1 MGIPYYFYSLT
12 QKYNTILSNN
22 KPSGLAMYCIDFN
35 GVIHN
40 VAQDI
45 IRKAQSVTT
54 ATPAPT
60 TTNDII
66 ESDIITGVWERI
78 KYYIE
83 NYKADKYIIC
93 ADGVAPL
100 AKMFQQRKRRYLNIY
115 KYTLDNVSI
124 IWDTN
129 AITPGTQ
136 FMEKLNSYI
145 YENITQP
152 QYSSKV
158 IYSGSNECG
167 EGEHKIFR
175 IIRETYDP
183 CEAHEAREASRII
196 IHGLD
201 ADLII
206 LSLMSH
212 KENIYL
218 MREVKDPHTNNTV
231 FNYLNI
237 NELRKA
243 ILCELKIKWDLS
255 DSGNSSD
262 SGDSGNSSDLCDNDV
277 IETYCTAC
285 SILGNDFIPHLLT
298 VELKN
303 NGIET
308 LMSATKKSIKTNG
321 LLVNSGV
328 INHNCLIDILKDLAH
343 TEDEDIH
350 GICERYI
357 KRRPPDNRNTGANT
371 GANVASDYY
380 GLKNKDPL
388 INTIYNSPNKWR
400 QEYYRV
406 IFDNNIS
413 IDSTVMFNACNN
425 YIKGIYWVYSYY
437 KGAPIDCEWYYPY
450 NYPPTIKDILNHS
463 IANEAPVLNCDNEFV
478 PAYIQLLIVL
488 PKYSYK
494 LLSKKH
500 QRYMLDIY
508 GGLFHMYPVKYNIQ
522 TFLKT
527 QLWECSPVLPLINL
541 NYMKRVFELESKY

>member
-12 QKYNTILSNN
+12 QKYNTIISNT
-22 KPSGLAMYCIDFN
+22 KPVSLDLYCIDFN
-35 GVIHN
+35 GIIHN

-45 IRKAQSVTT
+45 IKKYNGTDKAKHN
-54 ATPAPT
+54 
-60 TTNDII
+60 NDII
-66 ESDIITGVWERI
+66 EQEIIEGVWERI

-83 NYKADKYIIC
+83 NYKASQYIIC

-115 KYTLDNVSI
+115 KNTLDKVDI
-124 IWDTN
+124 TWDTN
-129 AITPGTQ
+129 AITPGTL
-136 FMEKLNSYI
+136 FMEKLNTYI
-145 YENITQP
+145 RRNINDDRN
-152 QYSSKV
+152 KNKI
-158 IYSGSNECG
+158 IYSGSDECG
-167 EGEHKIFR
+167 EGEHKIFKK
-175 IIRETYDP
+175 IKDMP
-183 CEAHEAREASRII
+183 KDDKII

-206 LSLMSH
+206 LSLISH

-218 MREVKDPHTNNTV
+218 MREVKDPHTNDTV

-237 NELRKA
+237 KELRKA
-243 ILCELKIKWDLS
+243 ILCELKRNWDFAFENTGDE
-255 DSGNSSD
+255 DSESISASNASNARSECD
-262 SGDSGNSSDLCDNDV
+262 ENDL

-285 SILGNDFIPHLLT
+285 TILGNDFIPHLLT

-303 NGIET
+303 NGIDT
-308 LMSATKKSIKTNG
+308 LLSATKRSIKTNG
-321 LLVNSGV
+321 LLVNKGQ
-328 INHNCLIDILKDLAH
+328 INHNCLIDIFKDLAN

-350 GICERYI
+350 RVCERYI
-357 KRRPPDNRNTGANT
+357 KKRPLDNKNMQSVQSVQNAP
-371 GANVASDYY
+371 SDYY

-388 INTIYNSPNKWR
+388 INAIYNSPNKWR

-425 YIKGIYWVYSYY
+425 YIIGIYWVYSYY
-437 KGAPIDCEWYYPY
+437 KGMDIDCAWYYPY

-463 IANEAPVLNCDNEFV
+463 IANEVPVLNCDNEFV
-478 PAYIQLLIVL
+478 PSYIQLLIVL
-488 PKYSYK
+488 PKYSVR

-500 QRYMLDIY
+500 QRYMLDMY
-508 GGLFHMYPVKYNIQ
+508 AGLFHMYPAKYNIQ

-527 QLWECSPVLPLINL
+527 QLWECSPILPLINL
-541 NYMKRVFELESKY
+541 NYITRVLELENKY

>member
-1 MGIPYYFYSLT
+1 MGIPYYFYTLT
-12 QKYNTILSNN
+12 QKYHTILSNN
-22 KPSGLAMYCIDFN
+22 KPTGLDIYCIDFN

-40 VAQDI
+40 VAQDVIKKYSKDGVAAAASDTIECEI
-45 IRKAQSVTT
+45 IS
-54 ATPAPT
+54 
-60 TTNDII
+60 
-66 ESDIITGVWERI
+66 GVWERI
-78 KYYIE
+78 KYYFD
-83 NYKADKYIIC
+83 NYKAAKYIIC

-115 KYTLDNVSI
+115 KNTLDNAKI

-129 AITPGTQ
+129 AITPGTL
-136 FMEKLNSYI
+136 FMDKLNEYI
-145 YENITQP
+145 SKNITQD
-152 QYSSKV
+152 QYINKI
-158 IYSGSNECG
+158 IYSGSNENG
-167 EGEHKIFR
+167 EGEHKIFN
-175 IIRETYDP
+175 ILKETPTD
-183 CEAHEAREASRII
+183 ARII

-206 LSLMSH
+206 LSLMSR
-212 KENIYL
+212 KDNIYL
-218 MREVKDPHTNNTV
+218 MREMKDQQSLSTV

-237 NELRKA
+237 KELRKA
-243 ILCELKIKWDLS
+243 ILCELKGSWDLGDDSSGGSSGSGS
-255 DSGNSSD
+255 DD
-262 SGDSGNSSDLCDNDV
+262 DL

-308 LMSATKKSIKTNG
+308 LMFATKNAIKTNG
-321 LLVNSGV
+321 LLVKNGE
-328 INHNCLIDILKDLAH
+328 INHNCLIDIFKSLAN

-350 GICERYI
+350 RICERYI
-357 KRRPPDNRNTGANT
+357 KKKPPPASHSH
-371 GANVASDYY
+371 ASHASQHSQHQQQPSDYY

-388 INTIYNSPNKWR
+388 ISTIYNSPNKWR

-425 YIKGIYWVYSYY
+425 YIAGIYWVYSYY

-463 IANEAPVLNCDNEFV
+463 IANEPVGLLNSNSEFV
-478 PAYIQLLIVL
+478 PSYIQLLIVL
-488 PKYSYK
+488 PKYSFK

-508 GGLFHMYPVKYNIQ
+508 GGLFHLYPVKYNIQ

-527 QLWECSPVLPLINL
+527 QLWECSPSLPLINL
-541 NYMKRVFELESKY
+541 NYIKRVLEIEDKKY

>member
-12 QKYNTILSNN
+12 QKYNTIISST
-22 KPSGLAMYCIDFN
+22 KPTGLDIYCIDFN
-35 GVIHN
+35 GIIHN

-45 IRKAQSVTT
+45 IKKYNKADNNKESHN
-54 ATPAPT
+54 
-60 TTNDII
+60 NDLIEQEII
-66 ESDIITGVWERI
+66 EGVWERI
-78 KYYIE
+78 KYYIK
-83 NYKADKYIIC
+83 NYKASQYIIC

-115 KYTLDNVSI
+115 KNTLDKVDI

-129 AITPGTQ
+129 AITPGTL
-136 FMEKLNSYI
+136 FMEKLNTYI
-145 YENITQP
+145 RRNINDDRNKN
-152 QYSSKV
+152 KV
-158 IYSGSNECG
+158 IYSGSDECG
-167 EGEHKIFR
+167 EGEHKIFKK
-175 IIRETYDP
+175 IKDMP
-183 CEAHEAREASRII
+183 NDDKII

-218 MREVKDPHTNNTV
+218 MREVKDPHTNDTV
-231 FNYLNI
+231 YNYLNI
-237 NELRKA
+237 KELRKA
-243 ILCELKIKWDLS
+243 ILCELKRNWDITFE
-255 DSGNSSD
+255 SSD
-262 SGDSGNSSDLCDNDV
+262 SSDSSGSSGDNDL

-285 SILGNDFIPHLLT
+285 TILGNDFIPHLLT
-298 VELKN
+298 IELKN
-303 NGIET
+303 NGIDT
-308 LMSATKKSIKTNG
+308 LLSATKRSIKTNG
-321 LLVNSGV
+321 LLVNNGL
-328 INHNCLIDILKDLAH
+328 INHNCLIDIFKDLAN

-350 GICERYI
+350 RVCERYI
-357 KRRPPDNRNTGANT
+357 KKRPPDNKNTQSTQSAP
-371 GANVASDYY
+371 SDYY

-437 KGAPIDCEWYYPY
+437 KGMDIDCAWYYPY

-463 IANEAPVLNCDNEFV
+463 IANDVPVLNCDNEFV
-478 PAYIQLLIVL
+478 PSYIQLLIVL
-488 PKYSYK
+488 PKYSVN

-508 GGLFHMYPVKYNIQ
+508 AGLFHMYPVKYNIQ

-527 QLWECSPVLPLINL
+527 QLWECSPILPLINL
-541 NYMKRVFELESKY
+541 NYITRVLELENI

>member
-12 QKYNTILSNN
+12 QKYNTIISNT
-22 KPSGLAMYCIDFN
+22 KPVSLDLYCIDFN
-35 GVIHN
+35 GIIHN

-45 IRKAQSVTT
+45 IKKYNGTDKAKHN
-54 ATPAPT
+54 
-60 TTNDII
+60 NDII
-66 ESDIITGVWERI
+66 EQEIIEGVWERI

-83 NYKADKYIIC
+83 NYKASQYIIC

-115 KYTLDNVSI
+115 KNTLDKVDI
-124 IWDTN
+124 TWDTN
-129 AITPGTQ
+129 AITPGTL
-136 FMEKLNSYI
+136 FMEKLNTYI
-145 YENITQP
+145 RRNINDDRN
-152 QYSSKV
+152 KNKI
-158 IYSGSNECG
+158 IYSGSDECG
-167 EGEHKIFR
+167 EGEHKIFKK
-175 IIRETYDP
+175 IKDMP
-183 CEAHEAREASRII
+183 KDDKII

-206 LSLMSH
+206 LSLISH

-218 MREVKDPHTNNTV
+218 MREVKDPHTNDTV

-237 NELRKA
+237 KELRKA
-243 ILCELKIKWDLS
+243 ILCELKRNWDFAFENTGDE
-255 DSGNSSD
+255 DSESISVSNASNARSECD
-262 SGDSGNSSDLCDNDV
+262 ENDL

-285 SILGNDFIPHLLT
+285 TILGNDFIPHLLT

-303 NGIET
+303 NGIDT
-308 LMSATKKSIKTNG
+308 LLSATKKSIKTNG
-321 LLVNSGV
+321 LLVNKGQ
-328 INHNCLIDILKDLAH
+328 INHNCLIDIFKDLAN

-350 GICERYI
+350 RVCERYI
-357 KRRPPDNRNTGANT
+357 KKRPLDNKNMQSVQSVQNAP
-371 GANVASDYY
+371 SDYY

-388 INTIYNSPNKWR
+388 INAIYNSPNKWR

-437 KGAPIDCEWYYPY
+437 KGMDIDCEWYYPY

-463 IANEAPVLNCDNEFV
+463 IANEVPVLNCDNEFV
-478 PAYIQLLIVL
+478 PSYIQLLIVL
-488 PKYSYK
+488 PKYSVR

-500 QRYMLDIY
+500 QRYMLDMY
-508 GGLFHMYPVKYNIQ
+508 AGLFHMYPAKYNIQ

-527 QLWECSPVLPLINL
+527 QLWECSPILPLINL
-541 NYMKRVFELESKY
+541 NYITRVLELENKY

>member
-12 QKYNTILSNN
+12 QKYNTILTNN
-22 KPSGLAMYCIDFN
+22 KPTGLDLYCIDFN
-35 GVIHN
+35 GIIHN

-45 IRKAQSVTT
+45 IKKYNGSGKDASAASADSKANS
-54 ATPAPT
+54 
-60 TTNDII
+60 NDTIEQEII
-66 ESDIITGVWERI
+66 EGVWERI
-78 KYYIE
+78 KYYFE
-83 NYKADKYIIC
+83 NYKAFKYIIC

-115 KYTLDNVSI
+115 RNTLDNVNI
-124 IWDTN
+124 TWDTN
-129 AITPGTQ
+129 AITPGTL
-136 FMEKLNSYI
+136 FMDKLNTYI
-145 YENITQP
+145 ERRINDDRNKN
-152 QYSSKV
+152 KV

-167 EGEHKIFR
+167 EGEHKIFK
-175 IIRETYDP
+175 IIKNAPEEDK
-183 CEAHEAREASRII
+183 II

-218 MREVKDPHTNNTV
+218 MREVKDPHTNSTV
-231 FNYLNI
+231 YNYLNI
-237 NELRKA
+237 KELRKA
-243 ILCELKIKWDLS
+243 ILCELKTGWNIVS
-255 DSGNSSD
+255 DSGNS
-262 SGDSGNSSDLCDNDV
+262 GDSDVNGVASDNDL

-298 VELKN
+298 IELKN
-303 NGIET
+303 NGIDT
-308 LMSATKKSIKTNG
+308 LMSATKKAIKING
-321 LLVNSGV
+321 LLVYNGA
-328 INHNCLIDILKDLAH
+328 INHNCLIDIFKDLAN
-343 TEDEDIH
+343 TEDDDIH
-350 GICERYI
+350 RICERYI
-357 KRRPPDNRNTGANT
+357 KKRYPDNRGGSFSGGSSGCAN
-371 GANVASDYY
+371 APSDYY

-388 INTIYNSPNKWR
+388 INTIYNSPNRWR

-437 KGAPIDCEWYYPY
+437 KGMDIDCEWYYPY

-463 IANEAPVLNCDNEFV
+463 IANEVPVLNNNNNFV
-478 PAYIQLLIVL
+478 PSYIQLLIVL
-488 PKYSYK
+488 PKYSVK
-494 LLSKKH
+494 LLSKKY

-508 GGLFHMYPVKYNIQ
+508 AGLFHMYPVKYNIQ

-527 QLWECSPVLPLINL
+527 QLWECSPILPLINL
-541 NYMKRVFELESKY
+541 NYITKVLELENKY

>member
-12 QKYNTILSNN
+12 QKYNNIISNN
-22 KPSGLAMYCIDFN
+22 KPTGLDTYCIDFN
-35 GVIHN
+35 GIIHN

-45 IRKAQSVTT
+45 IRNYKDIAGNIDNNNIE
-54 ATPAPT
+54 
-60 TTNDII
+60 NDII
-66 ESDIITGVWERI
+66 EGVWNRI

-83 NYKADKYIIC
+83 NYKANKYIIC

-115 KYTLDNVSI
+115 KNILDNVNI

-129 AITPGTQ
+129 AITPGTL

-145 YENITQP
+145 IRNINDD
-152 QYSSKV
+152 SGKNKV

-167 EGEHKIFR
+167 EGEHKIFKM
-175 IIRETYDP
+175 IKDTPIDDK
-183 CEAHEAREASRII
+183 II

-218 MREVKDPHTNNTV
+218 MREVKDLHTNNTV
-231 FNYLNI
+231 YNYLNI
-237 NELRKA
+237 KELRKA
-243 ILCELKIKWDLS
+243 ILCELKTNWDI
-255 DSGNSSD
+255 NFEY
-262 SGDSGNSSDLCDNDV
+262 NDNDL

-285 SILGNDFIPHLLT
+285 TILGNDFIPHLLT
-298 VELKN
+298 IELKN
-303 NGIET
+303 NGIDT
-308 LMSATKKSIKTNG
+308 LLSATKRSIKTNG
-321 LLVNSGV
+321 LLVNKGV
-328 INHNCLIDILKDLAH
+328 INHNCLIDIFKDLANS
-343 TEDEDIH
+343 EDEDIH
-350 GICERYI
+350 RICERYI
-357 KRRPPDNRNTGANT
+357 KKRHPDNKSTP
-371 GANVASDYY
+371 SDYY

-388 INTIYNSPNKWR
+388 INTIYNNPNKWR
-400 QEYYRV
+400 QEYYRI

-437 KGAPIDCEWYYPY
+437 KGLDIDCEWYYPY
-450 NYPPTIKDILNHS
+450 NYPPTIKDILNHT
-463 IANEAPVLNCDNEFV
+463 IANEVPVLNNDNNFV
-478 PAYIQLLIVL
+478 PSYIQLLIVL
-488 PKYSYK
+488 PKYSVK

-508 GGLFHMYPVKYNIQ
+508 AGLFHMYPVKYNIQ

-527 QLWECSPVLPLINL
+527 QLWECSPILPLINL
-541 NYMKRVFELESKY
+541 NYITRVLDLENKY

>member
-12 QKYNTILSNN
+12 QKYNNIISNN
-22 KPSGLAMYCIDFN
+22 KPTGLDLYCIDFN
-35 GVIHN
+35 GIIHN

-45 IRKAQSVTT
+45 IKKYSNHSNDASNS
-54 ATPAPT
+54 
-60 TTNDII
+60 NDII
-66 ESDIITGVWERI
+66 ENEIIEGVWVRI
-78 KYYIE
+78 KYYID
-83 NYKADKYIIC
+83 NYKATKYIIC

-115 KYTLDNVSI
+115 KNILDNVNI

-129 AITPGTQ
+129 AITPGTL
-136 FMEKLNSYI
+136 FMEKLNTYI
-145 YENITQP
+145 RRNINDDRNKE
-152 QYSSKV
+152 KV
-158 IYSGSNECG
+158 IYSGSDECG
-167 EGEHKIFR
+167 EGEHKIFKM
-175 IIRETYDP
+175 IKDAPIDDK
-183 CEAHEAREASRII
+183 II

-206 LSLMSH
+206 LSLMSR

-218 MREVKDPHTNNTV
+218 MREMKDPHTNNTV
-231 FNYLNI
+231 YNYLNI
-237 NELRKA
+237 KELRKA
-243 ILCELKIKWDLS
+243 ILCELKTNWGINFEYEENDL
-255 DSGNSSD
+255 
-262 SGDSGNSSDLCDNDV
+262 

-298 VELKN
+298 IELKN
-303 NGIET
+303 NGIDT
-308 LMSATKKSIKTNG
+308 LLSATKRSIKTNG
-321 LLVNSGV
+321 LLVNNGV
-328 INHNCLIDILKDLAH
+328 INHNCLIDIFKDLAN

-350 GICERYI
+350 RICERYI
-357 KRRPPDNRNTGANT
+357 KKRQPDNKSTP
-371 GANVASDYY
+371 SDYY

-400 QEYYRV
+400 QEYYRI

-437 KGAPIDCEWYYPY
+437 KGMEIDCEWYYPY

-463 IANEAPVLNCDNEFV
+463 IANEVPILNNNNNFV
-478 PAYIQLLIVL
+478 PSYIQLLIVL
-488 PKYSYK
+488 PKYSVK

-500 QRYMLDIY
+500 QRYMLDMY
-508 GGLFHMYPVKYNIQ
+508 AGLFHMYPVKYNIQ

-527 QLWECSPVLPLINL
+527 QLWECSPILPLINL
-541 NYMKRVFELESKY
+541 NYITRVLELENKY

>member
-12 QKYNTILSNN
+12 QKYNNIISNN
-22 KPSGLAMYCIDFN
+22 KPTGLDLYCIDFN
-35 GVIHN
+35 GIIHN

-45 IRKAQSVTT
+45 IKKYSNHSNDTSNS
-54 ATPAPT
+54 
-60 TTNDII
+60 NDII
-66 ESDIITGVWERI
+66 ENEIIEGVWVRI

-83 NYKADKYIIC
+83 NYKATKYIIC

-115 KYTLDNVSI
+115 KNILDNVNI

-129 AITPGTQ
+129 AITPGTL
-136 FMEKLNSYI
+136 FMEKLNTYI
-145 YENITQP
+145 RRNINDDRNKE
-152 QYSSKV
+152 KV
-158 IYSGSNECG
+158 IYSGSDECG
-167 EGEHKIFR
+167 EGEHKIFKM
-175 IIRETYDP
+175 IKDAPIDDK
-183 CEAHEAREASRII
+183 II

-206 LSLMSH
+206 LSLMSR

-218 MREVKDPHTNNTV
+218 MREMKDPHTNNTV
-231 FNYLNI
+231 YNYLNI
-237 NELRKA
+237 KELRKA
-243 ILCELKIKWDLS
+243 ILCELKTNWGINFEYEENDL
-255 DSGNSSD
+255 
-262 SGDSGNSSDLCDNDV
+262 

-298 VELKN
+298 IELKN
-303 NGIET
+303 NGIDT
-308 LMSATKKSIKTNG
+308 LLSATKRSIKTNG
-321 LLVNSGV
+321 LLVNNGV
-328 INHNCLIDILKDLAH
+328 INHNCLIDIFKDLAN

-350 GICERYI
+350 RICERYI
-357 KRRPPDNRNTGANT
+357 KKRQPDNKSTP
-371 GANVASDYY
+371 SDYY

-400 QEYYRV
+400 QEYYRI

-437 KGAPIDCEWYYPY
+437 KGMEIDCEWYYPY

-463 IANEAPVLNCDNEFV
+463 IANEVPILNNNNNFV
-478 PAYIQLLIVL
+478 PSYIQLLIVL
-488 PKYSYK
+488 PKYSVK

-500 QRYMLDIY
+500 QRYMLDMY
-508 GGLFHMYPVKYNIQ
+508 AGLFHMYPVKYNIQ

-527 QLWECSPVLPLINL
+527 QLWECSPILPLINL
-541 NYMKRVFELESKY
+541 NYITRVLELENKY

>member
-12 QKYNTILSNN
+12 QKYNTIISNT
-22 KPSGLAMYCIDFN
+22 KPVSLDLYCIDFN
-35 GVIHN
+35 GIIHN

-45 IRKAQSVTT
+45 IKKYNGTDKAKHN
-54 ATPAPT
+54 
-60 TTNDII
+60 NDII
-66 ESDIITGVWERI
+66 EQEIIEGVWERI

-83 NYKADKYIIC
+83 NYKASQYIIC

-115 KYTLDNVSI
+115 KNTLDKVDI
-124 IWDTN
+124 TWDTN
-129 AITPGTQ
+129 AITPGTL
-136 FMEKLNSYI
+136 FMEKLNTYI
-145 YENITQP
+145 RRNINDDRN
-152 QYSSKV
+152 KNKI
-158 IYSGSNECG
+158 IYSGSDECG
-167 EGEHKIFR
+167 EGEHKIFKK
-175 IIRETYDP
+175 IKDMP
-183 CEAHEAREASRII
+183 KDDKII

-206 LSLMSH
+206 LSLISH

-218 MREVKDPHTNNTV
+218 MREVKDPHTNDTV

-237 NELRKA
+237 KELRKA
-243 ILCELKIKWDLS
+243 ILCELKRNWDFAFENTGDE
-255 DSGNSSD
+255 DSESISVSNASNARSECD
-262 SGDSGNSSDLCDNDV
+262 ENDL

-285 SILGNDFIPHLLT
+285 TILGNDFIPHLLT

-303 NGIET
+303 NGIDT
-308 LMSATKKSIKTNG
+308 LLSATKKSIKTNG
-321 LLVNSGV
+321 LLVNKGQ
-328 INHNCLIDILKDLAH
+328 INHNCLIDIFKDLAN

-350 GICERYI
+350 RVCERYI
-357 KRRPPDNRNTGANT
+357 KKRPPDNKNMQSVQSVQNAP
-371 GANVASDYY
+371 SDYY

-388 INTIYNSPNKWR
+388 INAIYNSPNKWR

-437 KGAPIDCEWYYPY
+437 KGMDIDCAWYYPY

-463 IANEAPVLNCDNEFV
+463 IANEVPVLNCDNEFV
-478 PAYIQLLIVL
+478 PSYIQLLIVL
-488 PKYSYK
+488 PKYSVR

-500 QRYMLDIY
+500 QRYMLDMY
-508 GGLFHMYPVKYNIQ
+508 AGLFHMYPAKYNIQ

-527 QLWECSPVLPLINL
+527 QLWECSPILPLINL
-541 NYMKRVFELESKY
+541 NYITRVLELENKY

>member
-12 QKYNTILSNN
+12 QKYNTIISNT
-22 KPSGLAMYCIDFN
+22 KPVSLDLYCIDFI
-35 GVIHN
+35 GIIHN

-45 IRKAQSVTT
+45 IKKYNGTDKAKHN
-54 ATPAPT
+54 
-60 TTNDII
+60 NDII
-66 ESDIITGVWERI
+66 EQEIIEGVWERI

-83 NYKADKYIIC
+83 NYKASQYIIC

-115 KYTLDNVSI
+115 KNTLDKVDI
-124 IWDTN
+124 TWDTN
-129 AITPGTQ
+129 AITPGTL
-136 FMEKLNSYI
+136 FMEKLNTYI
-145 YENITQP
+145 RRNINDDRN
-152 QYSSKV
+152 KNKI
-158 IYSGSNECG
+158 IYSGSDECG
-167 EGEHKIFR
+167 EGEHKIFKK
-175 IIRETYDP
+175 IKDMP
-183 CEAHEAREASRII
+183 KDDKII

-206 LSLMSH
+206 LSLISH

-218 MREVKDPHTNNTV
+218 MREVKDPHTNDTV

-237 NELRKA
+237 KELRKA
-243 ILCELKIKWDLS
+243 ILCELKRNWDFAFENTGDE
-255 DSGNSSD
+255 DSESISVSNASNARSECD
-262 SGDSGNSSDLCDNDV
+262 ENDL

-285 SILGNDFIPHLLT
+285 TILGNDFIPHLLT

-303 NGIET
+303 NGIDT
-308 LMSATKKSIKTNG
+308 LLSATKRSIKTNG
-321 LLVNSGV
+321 LLVNKGQ
-328 INHNCLIDILKDLAH
+328 INHNCLIDIFKDLAN

-350 GICERYI
+350 RVCERYI
-357 KRRPPDNRNTGANT
+357 KKRPLDNKNMQSVQNAP
-371 GANVASDYY
+371 SDYY

-388 INTIYNSPNKWR
+388 INAIYNSPNKWR

-437 KGAPIDCEWYYPY
+437 KGMDIDCEWYYPY

-463 IANEAPVLNCDNEFV
+463 IANEVPVLNCDNEFV
-478 PAYIQLLIVL
+478 PSYIQLLIVL
-488 PKYSYK
+488 PKYSVH

-500 QRYMLDIY
+500 QRYMLDMY
-508 GGLFHMYPVKYNIQ
+508 AGLFHMYPAKYNIQ

-527 QLWECSPVLPLINL
+527 QLWECSPILPLINL
-541 NYMKRVFELESKY
+541 NYITRVLELENKY

>member
-12 QKYNTILSNN
+12 QKYNTIISSN
-22 KPSGLAMYCIDFN
+22 KPGSLDLYCIDFN
-35 GVIHN
+35 GIIHN

-45 IRKAQSVTT
+45 IKKYNESNSEKHNNEVIEQE
-54 ATPAPT
+54 
-60 TTNDII
+60 II
-66 ESDIITGVWERI
+66 VGVWERI

-83 NYKADKYIIC
+83 NYKASQYIIC

-115 KYTLDNVSI
+115 KNTLDKI
-124 IWDTN
+124 DITWDTN
-129 AITPGTQ
+129 AITPGTL
-136 FMEKLNSYI
+136 FMDKLNTYI
-145 YENITQP
+145 RRNINDDRNKN
-152 QYSSKV
+152 KV
-158 IYSGSNECG
+158 IYSGSDECG
-167 EGEHKIFR
+167 EGEHKIFKM
-175 IIRETYDP
+175 IKEKPKDDK
-183 CEAHEAREASRII
+183 II

-218 MREVKDPHTNNTV
+218 MREVKDPHTNDIV
-231 FNYLNI
+231 YNYLNI
-237 NELRKA
+237 KELRKA
-243 ILCELKIKWDLS
+243 ILCELKRNWDLTLIN
-255 DSGNSSD
+255 SGND
-262 SGDSGNSSDLCDNDV
+262 DNGDNDL

-285 SILGNDFIPHLLT
+285 TILGNDFIPHLLT

-303 NGIET
+303 NGIDT
-308 LMSATKKSIKTNG
+308 LLSATKRSIKTNG
-321 LLVNSGV
+321 LLVNNGI
-328 INHNCLIDILKDLAH
+328 INHNCLIDIFKDLAN

-350 GICERYI
+350 RVCERYI
-357 KRRPPDNRNTGANT
+357 KKRPPDNKNMQSVQSAP
-371 GANVASDYY
+371 SDYY

-437 KGAPIDCEWYYPY
+437 KGMDIDCGWYYPY
-450 NYPPTIKDILNHS
+450 NYPPTIKDILNHT
-463 IANEAPVLNCDNEFV
+463 IANEVPELNCDNEFV
-478 PAYIQLLIVL
+478 PSYIQLLIVL
-488 PKYSYK
+488 PKYSVH

-508 GGLFHMYPVKYNIQ
+508 AGLFHMYPAKYNIQ

-527 QLWECSPVLPLINL
+527 QLWECSPILPLINL
-541 NYMKRVFELESKY
+541 NYITRVLELENKC

>member
-12 QKYNTILSNN
+12 QKYNNIISNN
-22 KPSGLAMYCIDFN
+22 KPLDLNIYCIDFN
-35 GVIHN
+35 GIIHN

-45 IRKAQSVTT
+45 IKKYSTVSDNNNSIDTIE
-54 ATPAPT
+54 
-60 TTNDII
+60 NEII
-66 ESDIITGVWERI
+66 ENVWCRI

-83 NYKADKYIIC
+83 TYNANKYIIC

-115 KYTLDNVSI
+115 KNILDNVNI

-129 AITPGTQ
+129 AITPGTI
-136 FMEKLNSYI
+136 FMEKLNIYI
-145 YENITQP
+145 NKNIIDGD
-152 QYSSKV
+152 YSNKV

-167 EGEHKIFR
+167 EGEHKIFKM
-175 IIRETYDP
+175 IKDDSIDN
-183 CEAHEAREASRII
+183 RII

-218 MREVKDPHTNNTV
+218 MREVKDPYTNNTIY
-231 FNYLNI
+231 NYLNI
-237 NELRKA
+237 KELRKA
-243 ILCELKIKWDLS
+243 ILCELKTNWDI
-255 DSGNSSD
+255 NFEM
-262 SGDSGNSSDLCDNDV
+262 NDNDL

-298 VELKN
+298 IELKN

-308 LMSATKKSIKTNG
+308 LLSATKRAIKMNG
-321 LLVNSGV
+321 LLVANGV
-328 INHNCLIDILKDLAH
+328 INHNCLINIFKDLANS
-343 TEDEDIH
+343 EDEDIH
-350 GICERYI
+350 NICERYI
-357 KRRPPDNRNTGANT
+357 KKRPPDNKNTP
-371 GANVASDYY
+371 SDYY

-388 INTIYNSPNKWR
+388 IHTIYSSPNKWR
-400 QEYYRV
+400 QEYYRI

-437 KGAPIDCEWYYPY
+437 KGMNIDCEWYYPY

-463 IANEAPVLNCDNEFV
+463 IANEVPELNNDNNFV
-478 PAYIQLLIVL
+478 PSYIQLLIVL
-488 PKYSYK
+488 PKYSVK

-508 GGLFHMYPVKYNIQ
+508 SGLFHMFPIKYNIQ

-527 QLWECSPVLPLINL
+527 QLWECSPILPLINIDYIRKVL
-541 NYMKRVFELESKY
+541 ELESKY

>member
-12 QKYNTILSNN
+12 QKYNNIISNN
-22 KPSGLAMYCIDFN
+22 KPLDLNIYCIDFN
-35 GVIHN
+35 GIIHN

-45 IRKAQSVTT
+45 IKKYSNTSN
-54 ATPAPT
+54 
-60 TTNDII
+60 NDNCINTIENEII
-66 ESDIITGVWERI
+66 EDVWGRI

-83 NYKADKYIIC
+83 TYKAKKYIIC

-115 KYTLDNVSI
+115 KNILDNVNI

-129 AITPGTQ
+129 AITPGTM
-136 FMEKLNSYI
+136 FMEKLNMYI
-145 YENITQP
+145 NKNIIEGN
-152 QYSSKV
+152 YSNKV

-167 EGEHKIFR
+167 EGEHKIFKMMKD
-175 IIRETYDP
+175 DP
-183 CEAHEAREASRII
+183 MDDRII

-218 MREVKDPHTNNTV
+218 MREMKDLHTNNTV
-231 FNYLNI
+231 YNYLNI
-237 NELRKA
+237 RELRRA
-243 ILCELKIKWDLS
+243 ILCELKTNWDIIS
-255 DSGNSSD
+255 FESN
-262 SGDSGNSSDLCDNDV
+262 DNDL

-298 VELKN
+298 IELKN
-303 NGIET
+303 NGIDT
-308 LMSATKKSIKTNG
+308 LLSATKRAIKTCG
-321 LLVNSGV
+321 LLVAGGV
-328 INHNCLIDILKDLAH
+328 INHNCLINIFKDLANS
-343 TEDEDIH
+343 EDEDIH
-350 GICERYI
+350 AICERYI
-357 KRRPPDNRNTGANT
+357 KKRPPDNKNTP
-371 GANVASDYY
+371 SDYY

-388 INTIYNSPNKWR
+388 IHSIYNSPNKWR
-400 QEYYRV
+400 QEYYRI

-437 KGAPIDCEWYYPY
+437 KGMNIDCEWYYPY

-463 IANEAPVLNCDNEFV
+463 IANEVPVLNNDNDFV
-478 PAYIQLLIVL
+478 PSYIQLLIVL
-488 PKYSYK
+488 PKYSVK

-500 QRYMLDIY
+500 QRYMMDIY
-508 GGLFHMYPVKYNIQ
+508 SGLFHMYPVKYNIQ

-527 QLWECSPVLPLINL
+527 QLWECSPILPLINL
-541 NYMKRVFELESKY
+541 NYITRVLELENKY

>member
-12 QKYNTILSNN
+12 QKYNTIISNT
-22 KPSGLAMYCIDFN
+22 KPVSLDLYCIDFN
-35 GVIHN
+35 GIIHN

-45 IRKAQSVTT
+45 IKKYNGTDKAKHN
-54 ATPAPT
+54 
-60 TTNDII
+60 NDII
-66 ESDIITGVWERI
+66 EQEIIEGVWERI

-83 NYKADKYIIC
+83 NYKASQYIIC

-115 KYTLDNVSI
+115 KNTLDKVDI
-124 IWDTN
+124 TWDTN
-129 AITPGTQ
+129 AITPGTL
-136 FMEKLNSYI
+136 FMEKLNTYI
-145 YENITQP
+145 RRNINDDRN
-152 QYSSKV
+152 KNKI
-158 IYSGSNECG
+158 IYSGSDECG
-167 EGEHKIFR
+167 EGEHKIFKK
-175 IIRETYDP
+175 IKDMP
-183 CEAHEAREASRII
+183 KDDKII

-206 LSLMSH
+206 LSLISH

-218 MREVKDPHTNNTV
+218 MREVKDPHTNDTV

-237 NELRKA
+237 KELRKA
-243 ILCELKIKWDLS
+243 ILCELKRNWDFAFENTGDE
-255 DSGNSSD
+255 DSESISVSSECD
-262 SGDSGNSSDLCDNDV
+262 ENDL

-285 SILGNDFIPHLLT
+285 TILGNDFIPHLLT

-303 NGIET
+303 NGIDT
-308 LMSATKKSIKTNG
+308 LLSATKKSIKTNG
-321 LLVNSGV
+321 LLVNKGQ
-328 INHNCLIDILKDLAH
+328 INHNCLIDIFKDLAN

-350 GICERYI
+350 RVCERYI
-357 KRRPPDNRNTGANT
+357 KKRPLDNKNMQSVQNAP
-371 GANVASDYY
+371 SDYY

-388 INTIYNSPNKWR
+388 INAIYNSPNKWR

-437 KGAPIDCEWYYPY
+437 KGMDIDCAWYYPY

-463 IANEAPVLNCDNEFV
+463 IANEVPVLNCDNEFV
-478 PAYIQLLIVL
+478 PSYIQLLIVL
-488 PKYSYK
+488 PKYSVH
-494 LLSKKH
+494 LLCKKH
-500 QRYMLDIY
+500 QRYMLDMY
-508 GGLFHMYPVKYNIQ
+508 AGLFHMYPAKYNIQ

-527 QLWECSPVLPLINL
+527 QLWECSPILPLINL
-541 NYMKRVFELESKY
+541 NYIIRVLELENKY

>member
-12 QKYNTILSNN
+12 QKYNNILSNN

-45 IRKAQSVTT
+45 IRRTQAT
-54 ATPAPT
+54 APAMAPD
-60 TTNDII
+60 NDRIESEII
-66 ESDIITGVWERI
+66 EGVWERI

-83 NYKADKYIIC
+83 NYKAAKYIIC

-100 AKMFQQRKRRYLNIY
+100 AKMVQQRKRRYLNIY
-115 KYTLDNVSI
+115 KYTLDNVRI
-124 IWDTN
+124 TWDTN
-129 AITPGTQ
+129 AITPGTL
-136 FMEKLNSYI
+136 FMEKLNKYI
-145 YENITQP
+145 HERITHP
-152 QYSSKV
+152 QYKSKV

-167 EGEHKIFR
+167 EGEHKIFKK
-175 IIRETYDP
+175 IRE
-183 CEAHEAREASRII
+183 EADADGSDGSDGSII

-206 LSLMSH
+206 LSLMSR

-218 MREVKDPHTNNTV
+218 MREIKEPHTNNTV
-231 FNYLNI
+231 YNYLNI

-243 ILCELKIKWDLS
+243 ILNELKMKWDF
-255 DSGNSSD
+255 SD
-262 SGDSGNSSDLCDNDV
+262 SGDAGDHDV

-298 VELKN
+298 IELKN

-321 LLVNSGV
+321 LLVNDGV
-328 INHNCLIDILKDLAH
+328 INHNCLIDILKDMAH

-350 GICERYI
+350 HICERYI
-357 KRRPPDNRNTGANT
+357 KKRPPDNRGAN
-371 GANVASDYY
+371 GNAANAANAASDYY

-388 INTIYNSPNKWR
+388 ISTIYNSPNKWR

-437 KGAPIDCEWYYPY
+437 KGDPIDCEWYYPY
-450 NYPPTIKDILNHS
+450 NYPPTIKDILNHT

-494 LLSKKH
+494 LLSKKY
-500 QRYMLDIY
+500 QRYMQDIY
-508 GGLFHMYPVKYNIQ
+508 AGLFHMYPVKYNIQ

-541 NYMKRVFELESKY
+541 NYMKKVFELETKSRLYLF

>member
-12 QKYNTILSNN
+12 QKYNSILSNN
-22 KPSGLAMYCIDFN
+22 KPTGLDIYCIDFN
-35 GVIHN
+35 GIIHN

-45 IRKAQSVTT
+45 IKKYFKSDFKSGKDTI
-54 ATPAPT
+54 P
-60 TTNDII
+60 NDTIECEII
-66 ESDIITGVWERI
+66 EGVWERI
-78 KYYIE
+78 KYYFD
-83 NYKADKYIIC
+83 NYKASKYIIC

-115 KYTLDNVSI
+115 KNTLDNVNI

-129 AITPGTQ
+129 AITPGTM
-136 FMEKLNSYI
+136 FMERLNTYI
-145 YENITQP
+145 RRNINDDRNKN
-152 QYSSKV
+152 KV
-158 IYSGSNECG
+158 IYSGSDECG
-167 EGEHKIFR
+167 EGEHKIFKM
-175 IIRETYDP
+175 IKDLPIDDK
-183 CEAHEAREASRII
+183 II

-206 LSLMSH
+206 LSLMSQ

-237 NELRKA
+237 KELRKA
-243 ILCELKIKWDLS
+243 ILCELKGSWDLNFYAT
-255 DSGNSSD
+255 DDTNTI
-262 SGDSGNSSDLCDNDV
+262 NNNDL

-298 VELKN
+298 IELKN

-308 LMSATKKSIKTNG
+308 LMSATKRAIKING
-321 LLVNSGV
+321 LLVNNGT
-328 INHNCLIDILKDLAH
+328 INHNCLIDIFKDLANS
-343 TEDEDIH
+343 EDEDIH
-350 GICERYI
+350 RICERYI
-357 KRRPPDNRNTGANT
+357 KKRPPDNKNANGAPS
-371 GANVASDYY
+371 APSDYY

-388 INTIYNSPNKWR
+388 ISTIYNSPNKWR

-437 KGAPIDCEWYYPY
+437 KGYEIDCEWYYPY

-463 IANEAPVLNCDNEFV
+463 IANEIPVLESKNDFV
-478 PAYIQLLIVL
+478 PSYIQLLIVL
-488 PKYSYK
+488 PKYSFK

-508 GGLFHMYPVKYNIQ
+508 SGLFHMYPVKYNIQ

-527 QLWECSPVLPLINL
+527 QLWECSPILPLINI
-541 NYMKRVFELESKY
+541 NYIKRVIELEKR

>member
-12 QKYNTILSNN
+12 QKYNTIISNT
-22 KPSGLAMYCIDFN
+22 KPVSLDLYCIDFN
-35 GVIHN
+35 GIIHN

-45 IRKAQSVTT
+45 IKKYNGTDKAKHN
-54 ATPAPT
+54 
-60 TTNDII
+60 NDII
-66 ESDIITGVWERI
+66 EQEIIEGVWERI

-83 NYKADKYIIC
+83 NYKASQYIIC

-115 KYTLDNVSI
+115 KNTLDKVDI
-124 IWDTN
+124 TWDTN
-129 AITPGTQ
+129 AITPGTL
-136 FMEKLNSYI
+136 FMEKLNTYI
-145 YENITQP
+145 RRNINDDRN
-152 QYSSKV
+152 KNKI
-158 IYSGSNECG
+158 IYSGSDECG
-167 EGEHKIFR
+167 EGEHKIFKK
-175 IIRETYDP
+175 IKDMP
-183 CEAHEAREASRII
+183 KDDKII

-206 LSLMSH
+206 LSLISH

-218 MREVKDPHTNNTV
+218 MREVKDPHTNDTV

-237 NELRKA
+237 KELRKA
-243 ILCELKIKWDLS
+243 ILCELKRNWDFAFENTGDE
-255 DSGNSSD
+255 DSESISVSSECD
-262 SGDSGNSSDLCDNDV
+262 ENDL

-285 SILGNDFIPHLLT
+285 TILGNDFIPHLLT

-303 NGIET
+303 NGIDT
-308 LMSATKKSIKTNG
+308 LLSATKRSIKTNG
-321 LLVNSGV
+321 LLVNKGQ
-328 INHNCLIDILKDLAH
+328 INHNCLIDIFKDLAN

-350 GICERYI
+350 RVCERYI
-357 KRRPPDNRNTGANT
+357 KKRPPDNKNMQSVQNAP
-371 GANVASDYY
+371 SDYY

-388 INTIYNSPNKWR
+388 INAIYNSPNKWR

-437 KGAPIDCEWYYPY
+437 KGMDIDCEWYYPY

-463 IANEAPVLNCDNEFV
+463 IANEVPVLNCDNEFV
-478 PAYIQLLIVL
+478 PSYIQLLIVL
-488 PKYSYK
+488 PKYSVH

-500 QRYMLDIY
+500 QRYMLDMY
-508 GGLFHMYPVKYNIQ
+508 AGLFHMYPAKYNIQ

-527 QLWECSPVLPLINL
+527 QLWECSPILPLINL
-541 NYMKRVFELESKY
+541 NYITRVLELENKY